1 MIALARSVLDRAMEF
16 LAGVLIVALLACV
29 TLGIVTR
36 AIGDPLIWT
45 DEVSRFLML
54 WCAVC
59 GWVIASR
66 RRAHI
71 RIRFFHDLL
80 PPRAW
85 RSAEVVMQ
93 AAMVVFG
100 LAAGWYSI
108 HLVAVNWDLE
118 ATTVPVSIALLYAPM
133 VFAGF
138 VTAAQG
144 LAELVENIC
153 DHRISPY
160 APAEPPITG
169 PVL

>member
-1 MIALARSVLDRAMEF
+1 MFTLARTVFDRTMQL
-16 LAGVLIVALLACV
+16 LAGVLILALLVCV

-36 AIGDPLIWT
+36 ALGNPLIWT

-54 WCAVC
+54 WTAVC

-80 PPRAW
+80 PPRLW
-85 RSAEVVMQ
+85 RLAEIVMQ

-100 LAAGWYSI
+100 VLAGWYSL
-108 HLVAVNWDLE
+108 HLAAVNWDLE
-118 ATTVPVSIALLYAPM
+118 ATTVEISIAWLYLP
-133 VFAGF
+133 VIFAGF

-144 LAELVENIC
+144 LAELIENVR
-153 DHRISPY
+153 DRALSPY
-160 APAEPPITG
+160 NPAEPPVAGKI
-169 PVL
+169 L